1 MWERVYF
8 IGKLV
13 FGIHSSKLE
22 TLRGI
27 SRSSYLCCMLD
38 EFIQSALKED
48 IQDGD
53 HSSMACVPAE
63 ARSKAILLIKETGVL
78 AGIQVSQ
85 RICEL
90 YDPSLELTSFLQDGD
105 RVSYGQIAFTLE
117 GSARSILAVERLLLN
132 CMQHMSG
139 VATKTAHY
147 VSLIAGTNCTLLD
160 TRKTT
165 PGLRFLDK
173 YAVKIG
179 GGANHRFGLY
189 DMIMLKDN
197 HIDYAGG
204 LRPALERTNAYL
216 QAQKLNLKVEV
227 EVRSMEE
234 LKALLAI
241 DQPYDRIMLDNFTP
255 EALSVALTLIPSTI
269 ETEASGGIT
278 EETIRAY
285 AETGVQY
292 ISVGA
297 LTHSVKALDMSL
309 KAQL

>member
-1 MWERVYF
+1 
-8 IGKLV
+8 
-13 FGIHSSKLE
+13 
-22 TLRGI
+22 
-27 SRSSYLCCMLD
+27 MLD
-38 EFIQSALKED
+38 QFIRASLTED

-53 HSSMACVPAE
+53 HSSMACVPAD
-63 ARSKAILLIKETGVL
+63 ARSSAMLLIKESGVL
-78 AGIQVSQ
+78 AGMEVAE
-85 RICEL
+85 RICTI
-90 YDPSLELTSFLQDGD
+90 YDNSLVFKPLLQDGD
-105 RVSYGQIAFTLE
+105 HVQPGQIAFTIA
-117 GSARSILAVERLLLN
+117 GAARSILAIERLLLN

-139 VATKTAHY
+139 IATQTAAYVA
-147 VSLIAGTNCTLLD
+147 LIKGTNCTLLD

-165 PGLRFLDK
+165 PGMRFLDK

-204 LRPALERTNAYL
+204 LAPALERTQHYL
-216 QAQKLNLKVEV
+216 KEKQLQLKVEV
-227 EVRSMEE
+227 EIRSFDE
-234 LKALLAI
+234 LHELL
-241 DQPYDRIMLDNFTP
+241 QLPVTYDRIMLDNFTP
-255 EALSVALTLIPSTI
+255 TQLKEALQLIPAGI

-278 EETIRAY
+278 ADTILTY
-285 AETGVQY
+285 AQTGVQF

>member
-1 MWERVYF
+1 
-8 IGKLV
+8 
-13 FGIHSSKLE
+13 
-22 TLRGI
+22 
-27 SRSSYLCCMLD
+27 MLD
-38 EFIQSALKED
+38 QFIRASLAED

-53 HSSMACVPAE
+53 HSSLACVPAE
-63 ARSKAILLIKETGVL
+63 AHSSAVLLIKESGIL
-78 AGIQVSQ
+78 AGIEVAE
-85 RICEL
+85 RICTI
-90 YDPSLELTSFLQDGD
+90 YDDTLVFTALLQDGD
-105 RVSYGQIAFTLE
+105 KVQPGQIAFKLA
-117 GSARSILAVERLLLN
+117 GSARSILAIERLLLN

-139 VATKTAHY
+139 VATQTAAY
-147 VSLIAGTNCTLLD
+147 VALIKGTNCTLLD

-165 PGLRFLDK
+165 PGMRFLDK

-204 LRPALERTNAYL
+204 LATALERTQQYL
-216 QAQKLNLKVEV
+216 NEKQLDLKVEV
-227 EVRSMEE
+227 EIRSFDE
-234 LKALLAI
+234 LNELLQLPI
-241 DQPYDRIMLDNFTP
+241 SYDRIMLDNFTP
-255 EALSVALTLIPSTI
+255 IQLAEALKLIPAGI

-278 EETIRAY
+278 AQTILAY
-285 AETGVQY
+285 AQTGVQF